1 MLRQL
6 QIGLEQVVVE
16 LQQLEHQVQ
25 QVVEEMVELELL
37 TQSLVLVFHM
47 QVVVEVEFL

>member
-1 MLRQL
+1 VLRQA
-6 QIGLEQVVVE
+6 QIGLDQVVVE
-16 LQQLEHQVQ
+16 PQQLEHQVQ

-37 TQSLVLVFHM
+37 TQLLVLVFHM